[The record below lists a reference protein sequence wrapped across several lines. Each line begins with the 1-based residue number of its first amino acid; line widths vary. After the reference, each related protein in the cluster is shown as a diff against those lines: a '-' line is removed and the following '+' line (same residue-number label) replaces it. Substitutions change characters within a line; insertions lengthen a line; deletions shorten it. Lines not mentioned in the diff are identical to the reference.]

1 MTTVRDDDGQRL
13 QDYTSCIVT
22 ISRKEAILKTI
33 IELTHEELL
42 AVLENGSLKAFA
54 DTIPWE
60 AKKVVVGSGN
70 RVSAPEQAPTQA
82 PAQSPA
88 ETAESPQ
95 VATPAPAQAPAQ
107 AAPTGEVAYTFEQLQ
122 RACATLVRDGKR
134 EELKAVIDS
143 MQLNSVVELKPEQF
157 NTFAAKIREIGGVL

>member
-1 MTTVRDDDGQRL
+1 M
-13 QDYTSCIVT
+13 
-22 ISRKEAILKTI
+22 KTI

-42 AVLENGSLKAFA
+42 AVLENGSLKTFA

-60 AKKVVVGSGN
+60 AKKVVVGSEN
-70 RVSAPEQAPTQA
+70 RVSAPEQAPIQA
-82 PAQSPA
+82 PAQVPA

-95 VATPAPAQAPAQ
+95 VMTPTPAQAPAQ
-107 AAPTGEVAYTFEQLQ
+107 AAPTGEVAYSFEQLQ

-134 EELKAVIDS
+134 EELRAVIDS

-157 NTFAAKIREIGGVL
+157 NAFAAKIREIGGVL

>member
-1 MTTVRDDDGQRL
+1 M
-13 QDYTSCIVT
+13 
-22 ISRKEAILKTI
+22 KTI

-42 AVLENGSLKAFA
+42 AVLENGSLKTFA

-70 RVSAPEQAPTQA
+70 RVSVPIQT
-82 PAQSPA
+82 PAQTPAQTSAQAPA

-95 VATPAPAQAPAQ
+95 VAPPAPAQAPAQ
-107 AAPTGEVAYTFEQLQ
+107 APTQAAPIGEVAYTFDQLQ
-122 RACATLVRDGKR
+122 RACANLVRDGKR

-143 MQLNSVVELKPEQF
+143 MQLNSVIELKPEQF
-157 NTFAAKIREIGGVL
+157 NAFAAKIREIGGVL

>member
-1 MTTVRDDDGQRL
+1 M
-13 QDYTSCIVT
+13 
-22 ISRKEAILKTI
+22 KTI

-42 AVLENGSLKAFA
+42 AVLENGSLKTFA
-54 DTIPWE
+54 DNIPWE

-70 RVSAPEQAPTQA
+70 RVTA
-82 PAQSPA
+82 PAQAPA
-88 ETAESPQ
+88 ETAVSQQ
-95 VATPAPAQAPAQ
+95 VTTPAPEQAPAQ

-122 RACATLVRDGKR
+122 RACANLVRDGKR

-157 NTFAAKIREIGGVL
+157 NAFAAKIREIGGVL